1 MRSSAVVLAVHSV
14 RRMRAVLI
22 GVAIV
27 LGGFQFLLTQVAVFL
42 LRRGGFGLISSFIP
56 DFMQNMAGPS
66 MLAFMS
72 FQGVVAFGYFH
83 PMVIATHV
91 GLAIAVATEPA
102 AEVETRFADLTL
114 ARSVARHE
122 MITRT
127 VFVLVWSELVMLLV
141 MMLSTWTGLSC
152 CTPADTPRPG
162 AATIRSLAI
171 LLGSITL
178 CWGGIALAVASRVR
192 RRATASGGVAVA
204 ALAAF
209 LLDYLARVWDPA
221 KVAARLSPFRYF
233 EPMSLLAGDPLNW
246 RDVAVM
252 LAIGAAGT
260 AVGYIMFS
268 RRDL

>member
-14 RRMRAVLI
+14 RRMRGVLI
-22 GVAIV
+22 AIAV
-27 LGGFQFLLTQVAVFL
+27 VVGGFQFLLTQVAAFL

-56 DFMQNMAGPS
+56 DFMQNLAGPS
-66 MLAFMS
+66 ALAFAS
-72 FQGVVAFGYFH
+72 FEGVVAFGYFH
-83 PMVIATHV
+83 PMMIATHI
-91 GLAIAVATEPA
+91 GLAISIATEPA

-114 ARSVARHE
+114 ARAVARHE
-122 MITRT
+122 VVTRT
-127 VFVLVWSELVMLLV
+127 VLVLVWTELVLLLV
-141 MMLSTWTGLSC
+141 MMLSTWTGLAC

-171 LLGSITL
+171 LLGAITF
-178 CWGGIALAVASRVR
+178 CWGGLALAVGARVR
-192 RRATASGGVAVA
+192 RRATATGGIAVA

-221 KVAARLSPFRYF
+221 KAIARFSPFRYF
-233 EPMSLLAGDPLNW
+233 EPMSLLAGGQLQW

-252 LAIGAAGT
+252 LAIGLAGT
-260 AVGYIMFS
+260 IGGYMIFS